1 MGQKRLKRLLVTGA
15 AGGIG
20 KAIRAKLAPLAKIVR
35 LSDRAGLGNKAS
47 HEEIVYCELTD
58 KDSVDKM
65 VAGCDGI
72 VHLGGQS
79 VEADWQTVRDSNIE
93 GLYHLY
99 EAARKHKV
107 SRIFF
112 ASSNHVIGYYPQSQL
127 LDAQTPPRPDGL
139 YGVSKAFGE
148 ALASLYHD
156 KFGIETAIVRIGSC
170 FPEPVDH
177 RMLATWLAD
186 DDLVSLLECMFE
198 ASRLGC
204 PIIYGMSD
212 NDVVWWDNSQV
223 AYLGWKPKHN
233 SAIFKEMLDVKM
245 ERPHKDAALSVYQ
258 GGVFTEHPIME
269 KKPD

>member
-1 MGQKRLKRLLVTGA
+1 MGQKRLKRLLVTGS

-20 KAIRAKLAPLAKIVR
+20 KAIRTKLAPLAEIVR
-35 LSDRAGLGNKAS
+35 LSDRAGLGEAAS

-79 VEADWQTVRDSNIE
+79 VEADWDTVRDSNIE

-107 SRIFF
+107 GRIFF

-139 YGVSKAFGE
+139 YGC
-148 ALASLYHD
+148 LLYTSPSPRD
-156 KFGIETAIVRIGSC
+156 
-170 FPEPVDH
+170 
-177 RMLATWLAD
+177 
-186 DDLVSLLECMFE
+186 
-198 ASRLGC
+198 
-204 PIIYGMSD
+204 
-212 NDVVWWDNSQV
+212 
-223 AYLGWKPKHN
+223 
-233 SAIFKEMLDVKM
+233 
-245 ERPHKDAALSVYQ
+245 
-258 GGVFTEHPIME
+258 
-269 KKPD
+269 